1 MNNNNKTYYTW
12 LMLKITYTLVPIA
25 IGLDK
30 CISWWLVDWAQYS
43 SPVILNLIHLNT
55 IQFVVITGIIEIVAG
70 ILVWFYPRPGAY
82 IIVAWM
88 LLVVVNLA
96 TMNMYYDI
104 IARDLVI
111 AIGALALAWLSEA
124 QQK

>member
-1 MNNNNKTYYTW
+1 MNNNKTYYTW
-12 LMLKITYTLVPIA
+12 LMLKITYTLVPIV

-30 CISWWLVDWAQYS
+30 CMGWWLVDWAQYS
-43 SPVILNLIHLNT
+43 SSVIMNFLPINVM
-55 IQFVVITGIIEIVAG
+55 QFVVITGIIEIVAG

-88 LLVVVNLA
+88 LLVVANLA
-96 TMNMYYDI
+96 SMNRFYDI

-111 AIGALALAWLSEA
+111 AIGALALAWLTEA
-124 QQK
+124 QQE